1 MSEVEISELVN
12 MVMEIISEEV
22 GDKNHIP
29 DARRLKE
36 FEDRLREVTVLS

>member
-22 GDKNHIP
+22 GDENHIP
-29 DARRLKE
+29 DAGRLKE
-36 FEDRLREVTVLS
+36 FEDRLREVTALS